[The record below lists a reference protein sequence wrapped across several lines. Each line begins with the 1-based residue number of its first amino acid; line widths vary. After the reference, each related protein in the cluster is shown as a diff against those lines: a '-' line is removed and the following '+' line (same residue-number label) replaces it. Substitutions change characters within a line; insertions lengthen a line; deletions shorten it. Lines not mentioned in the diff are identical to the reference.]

1 MIVRTMIAGASAML
15 ASACATAQPQE
26 QEQPIPVRGETPGRT
41 CDRSSIEAFVGQQRS
56 PQVEARLR
64 ESSGAARIRWV
75 PEGAAVTMDYRSDRV
90 TAFLDA
96 AMRIERIS
104 CG

>member
-1 MIVRTMIAGASAML
+1 MIAGASAML

-26 QEQPIPVRGETPGRT
+26 REQPIPVRGETPGRT
-41 CDRSSIEAFVGQQRS
+41 CDSSGIQDFVGRQRS
-56 PQVEARLR
+56 PQVEAQLR

-75 PEGAAVTMDYRSDRV
+75 PKGAAVTMDYRSDRV